1 LSPCPLMPSIELV
14 ICGVPIL
21 VSADSARLVRLFAD
35 YFRYYDPRIHHSV
48 ATSAGALNIELCLRR
63 ELPPREKLI
72 PALATLVA
80 QTGIA
85 RFWRDAA
92 LQGERFYFDF
102 GAAVFRVEPE
112 LDRAVG
118 LITPQAFELP
128 HVLANT
134 YTLFPLL
141 LLLRSRRVYHLHAAA
156 VLSPR
161 DELWLLCGSQ
171 RSGKTT
177 LTTALGLAGWRPIS
191 DDSVLIH
198 FDGASPR
205 LGALKKYFHVSN
217 ELLERW
223 GGLREITRHHQYL
236 DRTCI
241 DGLGFFGTTS
251 LAFRSFEEIDC
262 IVLPQIVRDQTTG
275 LAPIAKSE
283 ALLKL
288 AEQSVFFQIWP
299 DHTQLQWQALTNLAH
314 TASSYRFLSGAEIL
328 RNPGDV
334 ARYF

>member
-1 LSPCPLMPSIELV
+1 MPSLELA
-14 ICGVPIL
+14 ICGIPIL
-21 VSADSARLVRLFAD
+21 ISAGSARLVRLFAD
-35 YFRYYDPRIHHSV
+35 YFRYYDPQINQAV
-48 ATSAGALNIELCLRR
+48 ATPAGALNIELRLRR

-72 PALATLVA
+72 PIRATLVS

-92 LQGERFYFDF
+92 SQGERFYFDF
-102 GAAVFRVEPE
+102 GTSVFRVEPE
-112 LDRAVG
+112 AGQAVG

-156 VLSPR
+156 VLSPS

-177 LTTALGLAGWRPIS
+177 LATALGLAGWRPIS
-191 DDSVLIH
+191 DDSMLIH

-205 LGALKKYFHVSN
+205 LTALKKYFHVSN
-217 ELLERW
+217 ELLEHWR
-223 GGLREITRHHQYL
+223 GVRNATSHHQYL

-241 DGLGFFGTTS
+241 DGLSFFGTTA
-251 LAFRSFEEIDC
+251 LASRSFEQIDR
-262 IVLPQIVRDQTTG
+262 IVLPRIVQDETTS

-283 ALLKL
+283 VLLKL

-299 DHTQLQWQALTNLAH
+299 DHTRRQWESLTNLAR
-314 TASSYRFLSGAEIL
+314 SGSGYRFLSGPEIL
-328 RNPGDV
+328 RNPEDV
-334 ARYF
+334 ARYC